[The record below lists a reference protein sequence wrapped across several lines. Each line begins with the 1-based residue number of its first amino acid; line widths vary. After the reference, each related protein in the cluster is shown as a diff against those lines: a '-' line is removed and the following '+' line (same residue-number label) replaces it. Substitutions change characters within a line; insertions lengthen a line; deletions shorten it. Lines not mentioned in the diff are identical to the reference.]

1 MFFYMVWLIGKNG
14 MLGSE
19 IEALLQKEKLSH
31 IATGHEIDITE
42 EKIVQDFA
50 NENLRT
56 CMAVATENFKTT
68 QTNYIINCAAYTAVE
83 KAETDKDAAYKLN
96 AAAPLYLAKAAKN
109 CRAALIHFSTNYV
122 FGNVEAQKPFAESD
136 QKNPLGV
143 YGQTKSDGEDA
154 IAATLH
160 AHYILRTAWL
170 YGKHGKGNFVRTM
183 LKLMNEHDEIK
194 VVADQFGTP
203 TNAGDLA
210 AVTLKIILA
219 NESISQTQKT
229 ASSIPTADGKNTLPI
244 IPYGIYHYT
253 NEGACSWFD
262 FAKEIYE
269 LGKKYGHIKNNCRI
283 LPCTTAE
290 YGAKVER
297 PAYSVLSKE
306 KIKNAL
312 RLEIAPWQESLE
324 KFLQL
329 CP

>member
-1 MFFYMVWLIGKNG
+1 MLCFFYMVWLIGKNG
-14 MLGSE
+14 MLGKE
-19 IEALLQKEKLSH
+19 IEALLSANN
-31 IATGHEIDITE
+31 IAYISTGHDVDITDE
-42 EKIVQDFA
+42 AAVKNFLKQTKSSDADFGDGKKIDW
-50 NENLRT
+50 
-56 CMAVATENFKTT
+56 
-68 QTNYIINCAAYTAVE
+68 IINCAAYTAVE
-83 KAETDKDAAYKLN
+83 KAETDKDAAHKLN
-96 AAAPLYLAKAAKN
+96 VDAPLYLAKAAKN
-109 CRAALIHFSTNYV
+109 FGATLIHFSTDYV
-122 FGNVEAQKPFAESD
+122 FGNVSAQKPFAESD

-183 LKLMNEHDEIK
+183 IRLMNERDEIK
-194 VVADQFGTP
+194 VVSDQYGSP
-203 TNAGDLA
+203 TYAGDLA

-219 NESISQTQKT
+219 NESASQTKKT

-253 NEGACSWFD
+253 NEGACSWFN
-262 FAKEIYE
+262 FAKEIYR
-269 LGKKYGHIKNNCRI
+269 LGKKYGHIKNDCHI